1 MFLTWISMA
10 LHHVAARWQT
20 AIDAIDSQIDSPHD
34 VIFHED
40 EDKSDLLSDD
50 PNFSRSKTYFWA
62 IQVFRLFEEK
72 LAKTITTWDDFKKD
86 SLLKINDGNVDKEHW
101 EEQVQL
107 IDKAIRSLHDKLQR
121 VQKKREEV
129 VSLRDGVRHTLA
141 LRCCLLLTSSLSC
154 SVLRRFLIAAR
165 RFGRET
171 TSGYSPI

>member
-20 AIDAIDSQIDSPHD
+20 AIDAVDSQIDSPHA

-62 IQVFRLFEEK
+62 IQVFRLFEET
-72 LAKTITTWDDFKKD
+72 LTKTIATWEEFKKD
-86 SLLKINDGNVDKEHW
+86 SLLKVNDGNIEHW
-101 EEQVQL
+101 EAQVQM
-107 IDKAIRSLHDKLQR
+107 IDNAIRSLNDKLRR

-129 VSLRDGVRHTLA
+129 VSLRDGVCHTRVCRH
-141 LRCCLLLTSSLSC
+141 CLLLTASSSY
-154 SVLRRFLIAAR
+154 SVLRRSSTVAQPS
-165 RFGRET
+165 GKET
-171 TSGYSPI
+171 TSGSLRI